1 MSMPPTAMVV
11 DDDDELARLF
21 SELLKGS
28 GFNSVSFADPLLA
41 LQHFNMNPQEYWLVI
56 ADLKMPNLNGIDL
69 AKRMRNNSS
78 SVKILLI
85 TGFFDDEYLNK
96 DDFKEARISGVLHK
110 PVKLKELLK
119 CVQELCHSNV
129 TTK

>member
-1 MSMPPTAMVV
+1 MVV
-11 DDDDELARLF
+11 DDDEELASLFKRLLEGNGF
-21 SELLKGS
+21 S
-28 GFNSVSFADPLLA
+28 SVSFNDPLLA
-41 LQHFNMNPQEYWLVI
+41 LKHFKDDPHGYWLVI

-69 AKRMRNNSS
+69 AKNIRNISP

-96 DDFKEARISGVLHK
+96 PDFKAARISEVLHK
-110 PVKLKELLK
+110 PVKLGELLG
-119 CVQELCHSNV
+119 CVHELFYSKV

>member
-1 MSMPPTAMVV
+1 MSTPPIVMVV

-21 SELLKGS
+21 KRLLEGN
-28 GFNSVSFADPLLA
+28 GFSSVSFNDPLLA
-41 LQHFNMNPQEYWLVI
+41 LKHFKDDPHRYWLVI

-69 AKRMRNNSS
+69 AKNIRNISS

-85 TGFFDDEYLNK
+85 TGFFDDEHLNK
-96 DDFKEARISGVLHK
+96 PDFIEARISEVLHK
-110 PVKLKELLK
+110 PVKLGELLE
-119 CVQELCHSNV
+119 CVHELFYSKV

>member
-1 MSMPPTAMVV
+1 MVV
-11 DDDDELARLF
+11 DDDEELASLFKRLLEGNGF
-21 SELLKGS
+21 S
-28 GFNSVSFADPLLA
+28 SVSFNDPILA
-41 LQHFNMNPQEYWLVI
+41 LKHFKDDPHGYWLVI

-69 AKRMRNNSS
+69 AKNIRNISP

-96 DDFKEARISGVLHK
+96 PDFKAARISEVLHK
-110 PVKLKELLK
+110 PVKLGELLG
-119 CVQELCHSNV
+119 CVHELFYSKV

>member
-1 MSMPPTAMVV
+1 MSTPPIVMVV
-11 DDDDELARLF
+11 DDDEELASLFKRLLEGNGF
-21 SELLKGS
+21 S
-28 GFNSVSFADPLLA
+28 SVSFNDPILA
-41 LQHFNMNPQEYWLVI
+41 LKHFKDDPHGYWLVI

-69 AKRMRNNSS
+69 AKNIRNISP

-96 DDFKEARISGVLHK
+96 PDFKAARISEVLHK
-110 PVKLKELLK
+110 PVKLGELLG
-119 CVQELCHSNV
+119 CVHELFYSKV

>member
-1 MSMPPTAMVV
+1 MVV
-11 DDDDELARLF
+11 DDDEELASLFKRLLEGNGF
-21 SELLKGS
+21 S
-28 GFNSVSFADPLLA
+28 SVSFNDPILA
-41 LQHFNMNPQEYWLVI
+41 LKHFKDDPHGYWLVI

-69 AKRMRNNSS
+69 AKNIRNISP

-96 DDFKEARISGVLHK
+96 PDFKAARISEVLHK
-110 PVKLKELLK
+110 PVKLGELLER
-119 CVQELCHSNV
+119 VHELFYSKV